1 MARRRV
7 VKDDAAADG
16 LERRIKADHE
26 AVAALR
32 GDALGEAELGI
43 GALTGGEGVT
53 VEQHDLGKPRRRAVA
68 EVDARAVFNG
78 ALRIPQAGK
87 AHVEQARDA
96 DAVRLSQRIAADN
109 VSLFNAR
116 QIHRHALTGDGD
128 RRIFPV
134 DLQIAHAAAR
144 AGGQQLGL
152 AANVQRA
159 LDERAGDDGAEAVHR
174 KHAVDGQAERDAGAF
189 FPRLPHKGVQH
200 FPQIFD
206 PLPGGGG
213 GLNDRRVFQKGPLH
227 ARGELRARHGEP
239 VGVREVAFGE
249 DDHAAAH
256 AEKREDIQMLDR
268 LWHEALVRRDDKHR
282 KVDAARA
289 GEHGFDEFLVTRH
302 VHSCRLESRAA
313 RSRARW

>member
-32 GDALGEAELGI
+32 GDVLGEAELGI

-87 AHVEQARDA
+87 AHVEQARNA

-189 FPRLPHKGVQH
+189 FPRLPHKGV
-200 FPQIFD
+200 
-206 PLPGGGG
+206 
-213 GLNDRRVFQKGPLH
+213 
-227 ARGELRARHGEP
+227 
-239 VGVREVAFGE
+239 
-249 DDHAAAH
+249 
-256 AEKREDIQMLDR
+256 
-268 LWHEALVRRDDKHR
+268 
-282 KVDAARA
+282 
-289 GEHGFDEFLVTRH
+289 
-302 VHSCRLESRAA
+302 
-313 RSRARW
+313 